1 MSSLDSTAAF
11 RLTARYFLLLRQKK
25 VSKEKATPTA
35 PVATRLPCDA
45 RRNGPPR
52 NSLTQLWLRSLRHP
66 RRTSPVPSALLG
78 EPNGDPEKLTT
89 PDLGAWN
96 QPERKRSTGAASTGS
111 PLGPPRSA
119 GGTGAV
125 RRGCLS
131 EAGRLAGFTS
141 SAAARSGEHRRV
153 VVRSTTG
160 TSGVAFFW
168 LLFLAKQEK

>member
-1 MSSLDSTAAF
+1 M
-11 RLTARYFLLLRQKK
+11 LRQKK
-25 VSKEKATPTA
+25 VSKEKATPTV
-35 PVATRLPCDA
+35 PVAARLPCDA
-45 RRNGPPR
+45 RSLRRLR
-52 NSLTQLWLRSLRHP
+52 NSSSQSGDCDDSDSARRLPLRALRF
-66 RRTSPVPSALLG
+66 SAG
-78 EPNGDPEKLTT
+78 PT
-89 PDLGAWN
+89 GA
-96 QPERKRSTGAASTGS
+96 PKRSRPHALVRRSTRKQGTRPTAWGEA

-119 GGTGAV
+119 GGTGVV

-141 SAAARSGEHRRV
+141 SAAARHDEHRRV